1 MLRTNAD
8 DVAATGLIIIL
19 LLAPLAAL
27 LSAFVLGSYRRAV
40 LRAMLQSADG
50 SVAPSPPL
58 QTSVD
63 GPRFEVLK
71 RAPLKLS
78 AEAESLYRRVR
89 RSPRRAAAAY
99 ALAGLSYA
107 MVAALVFM
115 LGASASFTLGLAF
128 ALFLSLT
135 WPVVQTSASVLTDER
150 TGIWLLIPLWVL
162 VVALTMPDA
171 KELGDTFN
179 KTVGVTL
186 TILFASVMCLLLVT
200 NRVLR
205 STAPY
210 VLLVLSAAFLAAR
223 LVNGPV
229 LWAAAGTAGLGA
241 GLLLLRGV
249 ARAYEAKKTS
259 DQMMAVRVVWVII
272 GLVAVPS
279 ALASIG
285 ALGLLLI
292 LANCTYELVLR
303 WRLRKLRDASRRE
316 LPTRLLLLR
325 TFGSKVIEHLSE
337 KLDVYWRHVGS
348 IQLIAGADLASQT
361 LEPHELLSFLSG
373 RLAQRFI
380 RRPEDVEQQ
389 VAAMDREPDP
399 DGRFRVHEFFC
410 AADTWRLV
418 LQSLVR
424 ESDVVLMDL
433 RGFSRQHQGCS
444 YELGQLVDLVPIE
457 RVVLLVN
464 SALEAAFVQAELTRA
479 WQLRAPSSPNQGE
492 TAGPVRILNLDDKP
506 RKSTKLILRL
516 LCAAAAGHPPKIPV
530 SEAVNS
536 IERAVIAPTGV

>member
-1 MLRTNAD
+1 
-8 DVAATGLIIIL
+8 
-19 LLAPLAAL
+19 
-27 LSAFVLGSYRRAV
+27 
-40 LRAMLQSADG
+40 
-50 SVAPSPPL
+50 
-58 QTSVD
+58 
-63 GPRFEVLK
+63 
-71 RAPLKLS
+71 
-78 AEAESLYRRVR
+78 
-89 RSPRRAAAAY
+89 
-99 ALAGLSYA
+99 
-107 MVAALVFM
+107 
-115 LGASASFTLGLAF
+115 
-128 ALFLSLT
+128 
-135 WPVVQTSASVLTDER
+135 
-150 TGIWLLIPLWVL
+150 
-162 VVALTMPDA
+162 
-171 KELGDTFN
+171 
-179 KTVGVTL
+179 
-186 TILFASVMCLLLVT
+186 
-200 NRVLR
+200 
-205 STAPY
+205 
-210 VLLVLSAAFLAAR
+210 
-223 LVNGPV
+223 
-229 LWAAAGTAGLGA
+229 
-241 GLLLLRGV
+241 
-249 ARAYEAKKTS
+249 
-259 DQMMAVRVVWVII
+259 
-272 GLVAVPS
+272 LVAVPS

-399 DGRFRVHEFFC
+399 DGRFRVNEFFC
-410 AADTWRLV
+410 DADTWRLV

-464 SALEAAFVQAELTRA
+464 SALEAAFVQAELT
-479 WQLRAPSSPNQGE
+479 
-492 TAGPVRILNLDDKP
+492 AGPVRILNLDDKP